1 MRQNKQLEQ
10 SADDGASR
18 ANKAESKY
26 ELLKTQFAHLETAH
40 RELKEKVLAL
50 EVSLKEKSEALE
62 DEKVLTGG
70 LIERLRTVHF
80 NKQHHQ
86 VSAQQALGLIN
97 KVQLDKAD
105 TLSEII
111 QEFSKRLGEDINFHM
126 LPLGDQASIIPR
138 ASKRPRPEET
148 ADEPARKQV
157 ARSRIGN
164 SESA

>member
-10 SADDGASR
+10 SAGDGASR

-50 EVSLKEKSEALE
+50 VSLKEKSEALE
-62 DEKVLTGG
+62 DEKVVTGE

-80 NKQHHQ
+80 NKEHHQ

-111 QEFSKRLGEDINFHM
+111 QEISKRLGEDINFHM

>member
-10 SADDGASR
+10 SAADGVTR
-18 ANKAESKY
+18 ANKAENKY

-40 RELKEKVLAL
+40 GELKEKVLAL

-62 DEKVLTGG
+62 DEKAVTVDVT
-70 LIERLRTVHF
+70 EKLRMVHF
-80 NKQHHQ
+80 DKLHQQ
-86 VSAQQALGLIN
+86 VSAQHALSLIN

-111 QEFSKRLGEDINFHM
+111 QDYSKRLGEDINFHM
-126 LPLGDQASIIPR
+126 LPLGDPTSIIPR
-138 ASKRPRPEET
+138 PSKRRRPGET